1 MNLLTRSD
9 FDGLACAVLFR
20 EIGLIG
26 TWTFVHPKD
35 LQDGLVKV
43 TANDILANV
52 PYVKGCGMWF
62 DHHTSEWK
70 RLGRPEGFVGSL
82 REVDSAARVVY
93 DYFKDR
99 HDLSRF
105 DEMLDIVDRVDAGK
119 LTAEELQNPTGW
131 VLLGFVMDPRTG
143 LGRFRDF
150 RISNYQLME
159 SLIEYCRTMSIEE
172 IMAHPDVRERTDFY
186 LSQSEKFVK
195 MLLDHTTV
203 HGDLIVTD
211 LRGVDT
217 IHVGNRFMVYSL
229 FPKQSIS
236 MWIVDGRN
244 KENCAIAVGY
254 SILNRTATTNVGEL
268 LLGYGGG
275 GHKQVGTCQVPYADS
290 EKVIRELTERLLK
303 Q

>member
-9 FDGLACAVLFR
+9 FDGLACAVLLK
-20 EIGLIG
+20 EIGLLD

-43 TANDILANV
+43 TPNDILANV

-70 RLGRPEGFVGSL
+70 RSGRPEGFVGSL
-82 REVDSAARVVY
+82 RDVDSAARVVY

-105 DEMLDIVDRVDAGK
+105 DDMLEVVDRVDAGK
-119 LTAEELQNPTGW
+119 LTAQELQNPTGW
-131 VLLGFVMDPRTG
+131 ILLGFIMDPRTG

-159 SLIEYCRTMSIEE
+159 ALIEYCRNLSIDE
-172 IMAHPDVRERTDFY
+172 IMANPDVKERTDFY
-186 LSQSEKFVK
+186 LEQSEAFKR
-195 MLLDHTTV
+195 MLNAHTQV
-203 HGDLIVTD
+203 HGNVILTD
-211 LRGVDT
+211 LRGVET
-217 IHVGNRFMVYSL
+217 INVGNRFIVYSM
-229 FPKQSIS
+229 FPAQNISI
-236 MWIVDGRN
+236 WVVDGRN
-244 KENCAIAVGY
+244 RINCAVAVGY
-254 SILNRTATTNVGEL
+254 SILNRTATVNVGEL
-268 LLGYGGG
+268 LLEYGGG
-275 GHKQVGTCQVPYADS
+275 GHKQVGTCQVPYEDCDNVL
-290 EKVIRELTERLLK
+290 KELIDKL

>member
-1 MNLLTRSD
+1 MDMNLLTRSD
-9 FDGLACAVLFR
+9 FDGLACAVLLR

-43 TANDILANV
+43 TPNDILANV
-52 PYVKGCGMWF
+52 PYVRGCGMWF
-62 DHHTSEWK
+62 DHHTSEWIRSGK
-70 RLGRPEGFVGSL
+70 PEGFVGSL

-99 HDLSRF
+99 HDLSKF
-105 DEMLDIVDRVDAGK
+105 DEMLEIVDRVDSGK

-131 VLLGFVMDPRTG
+131 ILLGFIMDPRTG

-159 SLIEYCRTMSIEE
+159 ALIEYCRTMSIDE
-172 IMAHPDVRERTDFY
+172 IMAIPDVKERAKFY
-186 LSQSEKFVK
+186 LTQSEMFVQ
-195 MLLDHTTV
+195 MLKEHTKINGNV
-203 HGDLIVTD
+203 IITD
-211 LRGVDT
+211 LRGVET
-217 IHVGNRFMVYSL
+217 IYAGNRFIVYSL
-229 FPKQSIS
+229 FPEQNIS

-244 KENCAIAVGY
+244 KVNCAIAVGY
-254 SILNRTATTNVGEL
+254 SILNRTATVNVGEL
-268 LLGYGGG
+268 LLEYGGG
-275 GHKQVGTCQVPYADS
+275 GHKQVGTCQVPYEESDRII
-290 EKVIRELTERLLK
+290 EEFIIKL

>member
-9 FDGLACAVLFR
+9 FDGLACAVLLR

-43 TANDILANV
+43 TPNDILANV

-62 DHHTSEWK
+62 DHHTSEWT
-70 RLGRPEGFVGSL
+70 RTGRPEGFVGSL

-99 HDLSRF
+99 HDLSKF
-105 DEMLDIVDRVDAGK
+105 DTMLDIVDRVDAGK
-119 LTAEELQNPTGW
+119 LTAEELLHPTGW
-131 VLLGFVMDPRTG
+131 VLLGFIMDPRTG

-150 RISNYQLME
+150 KISNYQLME
-159 SLIEYCRTMSIEE
+159 ALIEYCRTMNIEE
-172 IMAHPDVRERTDFY
+172 IMEIPDVKERAEFY
-186 LSQSEKFVK
+186 LAQAELFVQMVK
-195 MLLDHTTV
+195 KHTAI
-203 HGDLIVTD
+203 HGNVIVND
-211 LRGVDT
+211 LRGVET
-217 IHVGNRFMVYSL
+217 IYVGNRFIVYSL
-229 FPKQSIS
+229 YPEQNIS

-244 KENCAIAVGY
+244 KINCAIAVGY
-254 SILNRTATTNVGEL
+254 SILNRTATVNVGDL

-275 GHKQVGTCQVPYADS
+275 GHKQVGTCQVPYEESD
-290 EKVIRELTERLLK
+290 KVIAELIEKL